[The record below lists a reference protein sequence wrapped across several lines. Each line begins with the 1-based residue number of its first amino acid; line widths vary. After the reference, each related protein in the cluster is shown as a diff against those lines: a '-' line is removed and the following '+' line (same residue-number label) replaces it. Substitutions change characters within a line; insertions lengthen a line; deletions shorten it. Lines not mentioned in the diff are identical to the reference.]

1 MPIANAV
8 TASQHESCLF
18 TSYRS
23 LNPQLVKEINRLGKL
38 KEDGSVVVTFRE
50 LFEGTDGVFE
60 ALLGTLRTAKRHKV
74 CSFTRHSTPLQT
86 FVAPLSWVMKQSC

>member
-1 MPIANAV
+1 M
-8 TASQHESCLF
+8 
-18 TSYRS
+18 
-23 LNPQLVKEINRLGKL
+23 KEIKRLGKQ

-74 CSFTRHSTPLQT
+74 CSLGVLFKTFLQGSI
-86 FVAPLSWVMKQSC
+86 APLMVNETVSC

>member
-1 MPIANAV
+1 MCFHAP
-8 TASQHESCLF
+8 SF
-18 TSYRS
+18 TS
-23 LNPQLVKEINRLGKL
+23 LIPWQLVKEIKRLGKQ

-74 CSFTRHSTPLQT
+74 HWAFSF
-86 FVAPLSWVMKQSC
+86 

>member
-1 MPIANAV
+1 M
-8 TASQHESCLF
+8 HESCHLHPIF
-18 TSYRS
+18 H
-23 LNPQLVKEINRLGKL
+23 NPQLVKEINRLGKL

-74 CSFTRHSTPLQT
+74 CSFTRHS
-86 FVAPLSWVMKQSC
+86 VAPLSWVMKQSC